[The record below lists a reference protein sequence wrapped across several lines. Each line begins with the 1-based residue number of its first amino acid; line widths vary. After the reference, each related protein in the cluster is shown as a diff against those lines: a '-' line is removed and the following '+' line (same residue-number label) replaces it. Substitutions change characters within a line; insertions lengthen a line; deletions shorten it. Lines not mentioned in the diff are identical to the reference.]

1 MANTIFPAT
10 RTWTDFDRAFNR
22 VVRSAFAPAR
32 TTWEQTSAFQPIAI
46 DLYATDDQA
55 VITAA
60 LPGVQPGDV
69 DLKVHQNRIT
79 ITGKVSGSA
88 TSEET
93 KGATWFSKE
102 LWSGEFRRSMV
113 LPFAVDAD
121 AAEASFEHGVLK
133 VTLPKAESAK
143 PRTIAINGAAP
154 AAPTQIAET
163 SEPSEVI
170 EGTTVGE
177 TDK

>member
-1 MANTIFPAT
+1 MASTLFPLT
-10 RTWTDFDRAFNR
+10 RTLNDFDRTFNR
-22 VVRSAFAPAR
+22 MVRGAFAPTR
-32 TTWEQTSAFQPIAI
+32 TSWAEAPAVQPIAV
-46 DLYATDDQA
+46 DLYTTEDQA
-55 VITAA
+55 VLTAA

-79 ITGKVSGSA
+79 ITGKVAGSA

-93 KGATWFSKE
+93 KGATWFAKE

-133 VTLPKAESAK
+133 VILPKAESAK
-143 PRTIAINGAAP
+143 PRTIAINGTAP
-154 AAPTQIAET
+154 ASIAQS
-163 SEPSEVI
+163 SEPVEISES
-170 EGTTVGE
+170 TSAGE
-177 TDK
+177 TDQ

>member
-1 MANTIFPAT
+1 MANTLSPAT
-10 RTWTDFDRAFNR
+10 RSWTDFDRAFNR

-32 TTWEQTSAFQPIAI
+32 TVWAEAPAAQPIAI
-46 DLYATDDQA
+46 DLYATEDQA

-69 DLKVHQNRIT
+69 DLKVHQNRVT

-93 KGATWFSKE
+93 KGATWFAKE
-102 LWSGEFRRSMV
+102 LWSGEFRRSVV
-113 LPFAVDAD
+113 LPFAVNAD
-121 AAEASFEHGVLK
+121 AVEASFEHGVLK

-143 PRTIAINGAAP
+143 PRTIAINGATPAP
-154 AAPTQIAET
+154 IAES
-163 SEPSEVI
+163 SEAAGQP
-170 EGTTVGE
+170 E
-177 TDK
+177 TNE